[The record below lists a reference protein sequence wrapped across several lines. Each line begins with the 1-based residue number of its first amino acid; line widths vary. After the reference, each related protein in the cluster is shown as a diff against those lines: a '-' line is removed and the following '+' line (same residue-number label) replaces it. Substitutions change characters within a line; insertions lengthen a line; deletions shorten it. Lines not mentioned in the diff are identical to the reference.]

1 MTWNPRENVDCS
13 FKTNVPRYKT
23 NSEIQHFLR
32 FLCSPVKT
40 IRGREMAFTSLRSFY
55 KRSKRTLG
63 HASATASTNSGK
75 SFGLTCRERD
85 NDPLKAFPFN
95 IRTPKY
101 TKKVH
106 NMPNTTLREFSKL
119 QTSFFNLEWPP

>member
-101 TKKVH
+101 TKKS
-106 NMPNTTLREFSKL
+106 TICQTLH
-119 QTSFFNLEWPP
+119 